1 MAGLDQKSNREEEK
15 KMNKQWESE
24 RSRIEHAD
32 DAKITFTIALHGTH
46 AWEMLVEDSLPQHQP
61 WVGH

>member
-32 DAKITFTIALHGTH
+32 DAKITFTHRTTWQACLGT
-46 AWEMLVEDSLPQHQP
+46 AA
-61 WVGH
+61 GR